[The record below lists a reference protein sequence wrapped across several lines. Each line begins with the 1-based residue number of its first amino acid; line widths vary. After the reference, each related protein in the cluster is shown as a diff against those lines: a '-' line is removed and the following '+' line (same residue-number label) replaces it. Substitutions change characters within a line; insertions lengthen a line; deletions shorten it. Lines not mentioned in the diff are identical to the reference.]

1 MNAYPSGHQPSR
13 ALVAVLSTVAGVVLV
28 VVLAF
33 VLPKNA
39 AVILIDPGFSLY
51 PLSIQNITWVFFAI
65 GVGELWLRIRYGG
78 AEMAQLKFSPLPTD
92 DRMLRVG
99 DLPEIHQAI
108 RQNPGAEA
116 YFLPRLIQSVVQTFQ
131 SSESIGQAN
140 TLLNSNLDLYLH
152 EIDLRYNMLRYIMWL
167 LPTIGFIGTVVGIAS
182 ALSFAGTA
190 SLEDPSILETVTGKL
205 GTAFNTT
212 LLALVLS
219 AFLVLGMH
227 IAQGREEGAL
237 NKAGQHCL
245 DRLINRLY
253 ER

>member
-1 MNAYPSGHQPSR
+1 MNAYPSGHQPNR
-13 ALVAVLSTVAGVVLV
+13 ALVAVLSAVAGVVLV
-28 VVLAF
+28 VILRF
-33 VLPKNA
+33 TLPDA
-39 AVILIDPGFSLY
+39 AATILIDPGFSLY
-51 PLSIQNITWVFFAI
+51 PLSIQNITWVFFAV
-65 GVGELWLRIRYGG
+65 GVGELWLRHRYGV

-92 DRMLRVG
+92 DRMLRVQ

-108 RQNPGAEA
+108 RQNPGADA
-116 YFLPRLIQSVVQTFQ
+116 YFLPRLVQSVVQTFQ
-131 SSESIGQAN
+131 SSQSISQAN

-190 SLEDPSILETVTGKL
+190 AIDDPAVLEIVTGKL
-205 GTAFNTT
+205 GTAFYTT
-212 LLALVLS
+212 LLALVLA
-219 AFLVLGMH
+219 AFLVLGLH
-227 IAQGREEGAL
+227 IVQEREEGAL